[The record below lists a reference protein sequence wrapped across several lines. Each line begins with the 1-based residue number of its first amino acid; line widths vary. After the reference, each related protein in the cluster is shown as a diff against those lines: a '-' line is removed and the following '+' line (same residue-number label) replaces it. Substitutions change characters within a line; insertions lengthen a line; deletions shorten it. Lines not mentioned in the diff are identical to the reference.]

1 MCSELFDKFSEI
13 VKHIKVGTVIQL
25 ENWLAVTF
33 HYLAKGDSKHSKL
46 LMMCLML
53 FKNY

>member
-1 MCSELFDKFSEI
+1 MSSELFDKFSEI
-13 VKHIKVGTVIQL
+13 VKHIKVGTLIQL

-33 HYLAKGDSKHSKL
+33 HYLAKRDSKHSKS